1 MEQERHKVTLGTRKM
16 TILELFRMERKGNWQ
31 THHGTDISRASAYRS
46 PKQPIWRHPLKGLL
60 FITKVD
66 IICAIISET
75 FPDTWR
81 PFAKMEEGRRIS
93 VDPPSFPHP
102 FIRMCFDKWGL
113 EDSIRATKPPPPPI
127 KFFKPPWKE

>member
-1 MEQERHKVTLGTRKM
+1 MARIHPGPQH
-16 TILELFRMERKGNWQ
+16 
-31 THHGTDISRASAYRS
+31 YRS

-60 FITKVD
+60 FITKVN

-93 VDPPSFPHP
+93 VDPPFSPTP
-102 FIRMCFDKWGL
+102 SSECVLISGGL
-113 EDSIRATKPPPPPI
+113 RTA
-127 KFFKPPWKE
+127 